1 MNAEMTSLNLALST
15 GHPADSQHCLFTL
28 AKGNNCS
35 SHNASKKSAY
45 FAHQNILVKSGK
57 STIKQSRSQYQHK
70 SSLPGVTCTTPDY
83 TL

>member
-28 AKGNNCS
+28 AKENNCY
-35 SHNASKKSAY
+35 NAIEKSAF
-45 FAHQNILVKSGK
+45 FAHQNISVIEGK
-57 STIKQSRSQYQHK
+57 TSIKQRGSRYQHE
-70 SSLPGVTCTTPDY
+70 SSLPGVTCATPDY

>member
-35 SHNASKKSAY
+35 CRNASKKY
-45 FAHQNILVKSGK
+45 VFFAHQNISVIEGK
-57 STIKQSRSQYQHK
+57 SSIKQRWSRYQHE
-70 SSLPGVTCTTPDY
+70 SSLPGVTCTTLDY